1 MSTITGGRGANKQ
14 DAIAVFGQKKAVD
27 VSAADFVYDANT
39 LVPLAFKLKVSKGC
53 FLKVQLAGEQASDA
67 KVQYFQVGE
76 NNELVV
82 KVYTDAG
89 NVDET
94 GAAFD
99 GSSAGS
105 IMACR

>member
-14 DAIAVFGQKKAVD
+14 DAIAVFEQKKAVN

-53 FLKVQLAGEQASDA
+53 FLKVQLVGEEAIDA
-67 KVQYFQVGE
+67 KVQYFQIGE
-76 NNELVV
+76 NSELVY

-94 GAAFD
+94 GTSFD
-99 GSSAGS
+99 GSTTGT

>member
-1 MSTITGGRGANKQ
+1 MSTISGGRGANKQ
-14 DAIAVFGQKKAVD
+14 DAIAVFEQKKAVN
-27 VSAADFVYDANT
+27 VSAFDFVYDANT

-53 FLKVQLAGEQASDA
+53 FLKVQLVGEAAADA

-89 NVDET
+89 NVDED
-94 GAAFD
+94 GVAFD
-99 GSSAGS
+99 GSVVGT

>member
-1 MSTITGGRGANKQ
+1 M
-14 DAIAVFGQKKAVD
+14 
-27 VSAADFVYDANT
+27 YDANT

-53 FLKVQLAGEQASDA
+53 FLKVHLAGEQAADA

-89 NVDET
+89 NVDED
-94 GAAFD
+94 GVVFD
-99 GSSAGS
+99 GSVVGT